1 MEYAK
6 IKNKSFNLDGIVI
19 QTNDKIGLFNLINN
33 IRNKRKLSRK

>member
-19 QTNDKIGLFNLINN
+19 QTNDKIGLFN
-33 IRNKRKLSRK
+33 